1 MSIMLDYQLRER
13 IPDKTARYPVA
24 FFCDELASLPDCAGP
39 LHWHT
44 DFEIATASSGVL
56 DFQVGLRHIR
66 LEAGESIF
74 VNENIMHGIRQLSG
88 DKPDP
93 MPNIVFSGDVIAPE
107 TDEIYRKYIQPI
119 ACCDEW
125 VFILFNRKNG
135 WHKEVN
141 GLIKNINCSY
151 NFSTLLD
158 KNVILK
164 PVFSGK
170 YSKWLIQKK
179 RFVLVVVKK

>member
-13 IPDKTARYPVA
+13 VPDKTARYPVA

-119 ACCDEW
+119 ACCDEL
-125 VFILFNRKNG
+125 V
-135 WHKEVN
+135 
-141 GLIKNINCSY
+141 
-151 NFSTLLD
+151 LLEFA
-158 KNVILK
+158 L
-164 PVFSGK
+164 
-170 YSKWLIQKK
+170 L
-179 RFVLVVVKK
+179 